1 MNKKHLSGRS
11 LGIMFVIID
20 SFCFSLMTVFV
31 RLSGNLP
38 TMQKTFFR
46 NAIAAV
52 VVSFILARSPEKF
65 HIKKGSLG
73 GLFGRSITGG
83 LGMICNFWAIDHIG
97 LADANILNK
106 MSPFVAIIFSIFL
119 LKEIPNIVEV
129 IAVIIAFIGA
139 ALIIKPTSGLAS
151 LPALIAL
158 LGGVGAGI
166 AYTFVRRLGKNGERG
181 AIIVFFFSTFTSL
194 LCLPF
199 LIFDFH
205 PMSVIQ
211 WALLIGAGIAA
222 TGGQFTVTAAYK
234 YAPAKDISVFDYSQV
249 IFASLWGIIFF
260 SETPDGLSIVGYI
273 IIITAAIAKW
283 YYMIHILGK
292 KENAEV
298 K

>member
-1 MNKKHLSGRS
+1 
-11 LGIMFVIID
+11 
-20 SFCFSLMTVFV
+20 
-31 RLSGNLP
+31 
-38 TMQKTFFR
+38 
-46 NAIAAV
+46 
-52 VVSFILARSPEKF
+52 
-65 HIKKGSLG
+65 
-73 GLFGRSITGG
+73 
-83 LGMICNFWAIDHIG
+83 MICNFWAIDHIG

-205 PMSVIQ
+205 PMSVTQ

-292 KENAEV
+292 RENTS
-298 K
+298 KK